1 MKGPILSTLG
11 KPFWNVYKSIDD
23 DHAGQGIQFF
33 DFNTRGRTVLG
44 IVWNASSQ
52 LLICKNL
59 DPINSTEV

>member
-23 DHAGQGIQFF
+23 DHAGQSIQFF

-44 IVWNASSQ
+44 IEMQAVNY
-52 LLICKNL
+52 
-59 DPINSTEV
+59 

>member
-23 DHAGQGIQFF
+23 HHAGQGIQFF

-44 IVWNASSQ
+44 LYEMQAVNY
-52 LLICKNL
+52 
-59 DPINSTEV
+59 

>member
-23 DHAGQGIQFF
+23 HHAGQGIQFF

-44 IVWNASSQ
+44 LYEMQAVNYWSVKI
-52 LLICKNL
+52 LT
-59 DPINSTEV
+59 P